1 MYIYV
6 CQVHD
11 IVYIAGNFFG
21 DINNLLCP
29 QYTFH
34 AVLNS
39 GGTNIVLNPQTQT
52 HDGGIL

>member
-6 CQVHD
+6 SGTC
-11 IVYIAGNFFG
+11 IVYIAGTFFG

-52 HDGGIL
+52 QDGGIL